1 MKPLLVS
8 YARYE
13 YWANEKLLQVVLSLS
28 EEQQHREIPSS
39 FPSVYKTC
47 LHTWDASS
55 IWWQRIQGHTQVV
68 IPSLSFHPSMHD
80 VANGLLEQNR
90 HWINWIE
97 EQPELSLE
105 KILAYKNLKGESFA
119 QPVKDI
125 LLHLSAHGGYHRGQL
140 VTLLRQLGVEKI
152 PPTDYIVY
160 ARMMGL

>member
-1 MKPLLVS
+1 MKSLLVS

-13 YWANEKLLQVVLSLS
+13 FWADEKLLEVVLSLT
-28 EEQQHREIPSS
+28 EEQQHREIISS

-55 IWWQRIQGHTQVV
+55 IWWQRIQGHAQVV

-80 VANGLLEQNR
+80 VANGLLEQDR
-90 HWINWIE
+90 HWITWLE
-97 EQPELSLE
+97 EQTELSLD

-125 LLHLSAHGGYHRGQL
+125 VLHLSSHGGYHRGQL
-140 VTLLRQLGVEKI
+140 VTMLRQLEVEKI
-152 PPTDYIVY
+152 PQTDYILY
-160 ARMMGL
+160 ARTIGQ